1 MNVRNTFHGQYLR
14 RFFLLRLAL
23 LSTTPAHLA
32 RLCDDCLLRGIQL
45 LGSCWYSCL
54 ILSLARPGCLSSI
67 ETIKYCYVYFWGF
80 IIVAGRHDLV
90 LIMLE

>member
-14 RFFLLRLAL
+14 RFFLLGLAL
-23 LSTTPAHLA
+23 LSATPAHLA
-32 RLCDDCLLRGIQL
+32 RLCDDRLLRGIQL

-54 ILSLARPGCLSSI
+54 ILSLARPGCL
-67 ETIKYCYVYFWGF
+67 
-80 IIVAGRHDLV
+80 IVAGRDDLV